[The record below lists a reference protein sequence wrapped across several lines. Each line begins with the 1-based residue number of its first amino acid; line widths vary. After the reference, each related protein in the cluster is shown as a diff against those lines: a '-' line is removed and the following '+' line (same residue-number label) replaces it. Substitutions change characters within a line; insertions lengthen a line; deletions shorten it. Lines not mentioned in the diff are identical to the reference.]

1 MQNFGKI
8 KNTFNTILVE
18 SFVTKKS
25 ETNKTLFKQYIKTI
39 KENEVLKTQF
49 LVYTNIENKIE
60 ENEFKANLF
69 LQENLNLLNKFSKKD
84 IMEANLKLAQPLMVE
99 NEEDYDK
106 KELHESLGNLI
117 ILKKTSKDIDGIVE
131 ATSKVIDY
139 IKNNKL
145 KVVNEQFDLPNSM
158 LSTIMVEKYNEKY
171 STLDENEKE
180 ILKVLIESTDEE
192 KQIVYTKTIKECIS
206 LINEKLKDSDL
217 DTREKLLEVK
227 DKLLN
232 DTTNIAEDF
241 NKNISKLIGLKNSLR

>member
-1 MQNFGKI
+1 MQ
-8 KNTFNTILVE
+8 
-18 SFVTKKS
+18 
-25 ETNKTLFKQYIKTI
+25 
-39 KENEVLKTQF
+39 
-49 LVYTNIENKIE
+49 
-60 ENEFKANLF
+60 
-69 LQENLNLLNKFSKKD
+69 LL
-84 IMEANLKLAQPLMVE
+84 
-99 NEEDYDK
+99 Y
-106 KELHESLGNLI
+106 LI